1 MAAVGQ
7 LSVSDESTE
16 VRWAAPQAIEELP
29 MHESIRLRIEHFL
42 EHRPAPAIA

>member
-29 MHESIRLRIEHFL
+29 MHESIRLRIKHFL
-42 EHRPAPAIA
+42 EGRPTPAIA